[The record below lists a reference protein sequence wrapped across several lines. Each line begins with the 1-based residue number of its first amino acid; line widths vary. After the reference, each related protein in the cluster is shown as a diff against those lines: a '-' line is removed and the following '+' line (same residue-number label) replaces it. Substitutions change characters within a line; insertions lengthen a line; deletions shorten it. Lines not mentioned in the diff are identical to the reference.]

1 MASRL
6 ELQQTLEG
14 LLGSRHVYFDPP
26 SNIRMQYPAIV
37 YNYSRMDSVRAS
49 NNLYYLKTAY
59 DITLIDSN
67 PETNVVRKL
76 LGFPYCTYDRSYVS
90 ENLHHFTFTIYW

>member
-37 YNYSRMDSVRAS
+37 YNYSRMDPVRAS

-59 DITLIDSN
+59 DITLIDSD

-76 LGFPYCTYDRSYVS
+76 LGFPYCTYDRSYVF